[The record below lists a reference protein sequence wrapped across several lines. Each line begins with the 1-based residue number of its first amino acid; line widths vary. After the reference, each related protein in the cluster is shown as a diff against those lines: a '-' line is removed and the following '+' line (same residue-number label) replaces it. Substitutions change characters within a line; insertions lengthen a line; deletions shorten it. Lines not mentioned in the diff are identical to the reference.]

1 MFIKNK
7 KIISGFTLIE
17 ALVAISLLMIAI
29 SSPIMLAQKGLS
41 SSILSRDQMIASFLA
56 QDGIEAVKNI
66 RDEIAINQNKYVL
79 AFTEESNG
87 DSVCENQS
95 KVCVKVISGDSET
108 HSCEETLVE
117 GFAWCTEGEV
127 NWLGGNLNGCICNLD
142 GDFCDFDNASNI
154 YCNIDSSDTNKI
166 LNTNDDKSDD
176 IYVSLSVEESLFQK
190 YSIDGNADEKTKFN
204 RKINIKKSVDNENE
218 AEIKVRVYWD
228 SPYGIQKVEIK
239 TFMYNFEPILIKP

>member
-1 MFIKNK
+1 MYIKNK

-66 RDEIAINQNKYVL
+66 RDEIAINQKRYDVSF
-79 AFTEESNG
+79 AEESSGN
-87 DSVCENQS
+87 SVCENQG

-108 HSCEETLVE
+108 HSCEETLVG

-127 NWLGGNLNGCICNLD
+127 NWLGGNLNKCICNLE

-154 YCNIDSSDTNKI
+154 YCNIDSSDTDKI
-166 LNTNDDKSDD
+166 FNNSDD
-176 IYVSLSVEESLFQK
+176 IYVSLSTEDLLFQK
-190 YSIDGNADEKTKFN
+190 YSIEGNSEQKTKFN
-204 RKINIKKSVDNENE
+204 RKINIKKSENNENE
-218 AEIKVRVYWD
+218 AEIKARVYWD